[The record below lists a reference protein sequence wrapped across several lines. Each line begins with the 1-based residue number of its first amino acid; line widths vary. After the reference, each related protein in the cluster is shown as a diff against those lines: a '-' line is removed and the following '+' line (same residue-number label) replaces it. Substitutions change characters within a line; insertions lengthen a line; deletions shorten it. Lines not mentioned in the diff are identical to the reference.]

1 MKNCI
6 LIHLYYSDLWEEF
19 KPLIIPILDQG
30 LADLFIT
37 YNTMDE
43 NIEDA
48 INFSKS
54 SFAVDNRGLDVGS
67 FVYFLSQI
75 DFNSYSTITKIHTK
89 KSIHHNRGPEFGEKW
104 RKNLYLPLIQTPEIF
119 IKNANVLISKPGI
132 LGSREYFIL
141 PEEDHNNFAIS
152 DLEKKI
158 ERLEIILK
166 RKFEKSGFFAGSIY
180 MVSPVYLKF
189 FFERVNLLGLHSRF
203 EIGYKTG
210 NLLAHAFERVIGY
223 GIEKFN
229 YKFNFV

>member
-6 LIHLYYSDLWEEF
+6 LIHLYYSDLWKEF

-37 YNTMDE
+37 YNSMDE
-43 NIEDA
+43 SIEDA
-48 INFSKS
+48 IKFSKF
-54 SFAVDNRGLDVGS
+54 SFAVENKGLDAGA

-89 KSIHHNRGPEFGEKW
+89 KSIHHGREIDFGEKW
-104 RKNLYLPLIQTPEIF
+104 RKNLYLPLIETPETF
-119 IKNANVLISKPGI
+119 NKNIETLISNPGI
-132 LGSREYFIL
+132 LGSRKYFL
-141 PEEDHNNFAIS
+141 SPEEDHNNFVIS

-158 ERLEIILK
+158 DRLEIILK
-166 RKFEKSGFFAGSIY
+166 RKFEKTGFFAGSIY
-180 MVSPVYLKF
+180 MVSPEYLELL
-189 FFERVNLLGLHSRF
+189 FERVNLMDLHSRF
-203 EIGYKTG
+203 ENGYKTG

-229 YKFNFV
+229 YRFNFV